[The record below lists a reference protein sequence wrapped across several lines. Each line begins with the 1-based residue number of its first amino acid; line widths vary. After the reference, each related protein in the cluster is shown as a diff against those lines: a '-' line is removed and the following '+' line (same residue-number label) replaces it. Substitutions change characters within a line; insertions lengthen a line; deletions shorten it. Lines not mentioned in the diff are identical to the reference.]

1 MEIIGRTDIGRVR
14 KNNEDCIACDE
25 SKAIAVLADGMGG
38 LDAGEVASQAAVDE
52 ILAELLALNEVAEDD
67 VFAAVAAANR
77 KVFSLA
83 QSPGRK
89 SNMGTTLVVWVR
101 AERGQC
107 FIAHVGDS
115 RAYRLRGSKL
125 TALTSDHSLVQQMVD
140 QGMISESEALVAPN
154 RNVVTRGIG
163 LVAEVDAEVRS
174 CLYRV
179 GDIFLLC
186 SDGLSDMISDVQIA
200 AILEQHSTDLEVA
213 ASELIAAANY
223 EGGGD
228 NISVVLIR
236 PQD

>member
-14 KNNEDCIACDE
+14 KNNEDYIACDE

-52 ILAELLALNEVAEDD
+52 ILAVLLALNKITEDD
-67 VFAAVAAANR
+67 VFAAVAAANS

-83 QSPGRK
+83 QSPGRT
-89 SNMGTTLVVWVR
+89 SNLGTTLVVWVR

-140 QGMISESEALVAPN
+140 QGMISASEALVAPN

-174 CLYRV
+174 CLYSV

-186 SDGLSDMISDVQIA
+186 SDGLSDMISDNQIA
-200 AILEQHSTDLEVA
+200 TVLEQHSADLELA
-213 ASELIAAANY
+213 ANELIAAANH
-223 EGGGD
+223 EGGCD

>member
-14 KNNEDCIACDE
+14 KNNEDYIACDE

-38 LDAGEVASQAAVDE
+38 LDAGEVASQTAVAE
-52 ILAELLALNEVAEDD
+52 ILAVLLALNEIAEDD
-67 VFAAVAAANR
+67 VFAAIAAANQ
-77 KVFSLA
+77 KVFTLA
-83 QSPGRK
+83 QSSGRT

-115 RAYRLRGSKL
+115 RAYRLRSSKL

-163 LVAEVDAEVRS
+163 LAAEVAAEVRS
-174 CLYRV
+174 CLYSPE
-179 GDIFLLC
+179 DIFLLC
-186 SDGLSDMISDVQIA
+186 SDGLSDMISDSRIA
-200 AILEQHSTDLEVA
+200 AILEQHSADLEQA
-213 ASELIAAANY
+213 ASELIAAANH

-228 NISVVLIR
+228 NVSVVLIR

>member
-1 MEIIGRTDIGRVR
+1 MEIIGRTDIGKVR
-14 KNNEDCIACDE
+14 KNNEDYIACDE

-38 LDAGEVASQAAVDE
+38 LDAGEVASQTAVDE
-52 ILAELLALNEVAEDD
+52 ILAVLLALNEITEDD
-67 VFAAVAAANR
+67 VFAAMAAANE
-77 KVFSLA
+77 KVFRLA
-83 QSPGRK
+83 QSPRGT
-89 SNMGTTLVVWVR
+89 SNMGTTLVVWVK

-125 TALTSDHSLVQQMVD
+125 IALTSDHSLVQQMVD

-163 LVAEVDAEVRS
+163 LAAEVAAEVHS
-174 CLYRV
+174 CLYSA

-186 SDGLSDMISDVQIA
+186 SDGLSDMISDSQIEA
-200 AILEQHSTDLEVA
+200 LLQQHSADLEQA
-213 ASELIAAANY
+213 ASELINAAND

-228 NISVVLIR
+228 NVSVVLIR

>member
-1 MEIIGRTDIGRVR
+1 M
-14 KNNEDCIACDE
+14 
-25 SKAIAVLADGMGG
+25 
-38 LDAGEVASQAAVDE
+38 
-52 ILAELLALNEVAEDD
+52 
-67 VFAAVAAANR
+67 
-77 KVFSLA
+77 
-83 QSPGRK
+83 
-89 SNMGTTLVVWVR
+89 R

-140 QGMISESEALVAPN
+140 QGMISASEALVAPN

-174 CLYRV
+174 CLYSV

-186 SDGLSDMISDVQIA
+186 SDGLSDMISDNQIA
-200 AILEQHSTDLEVA
+200 TVLEQHSADLELA
-213 ASELIAAANY
+213 ANELIAAANH